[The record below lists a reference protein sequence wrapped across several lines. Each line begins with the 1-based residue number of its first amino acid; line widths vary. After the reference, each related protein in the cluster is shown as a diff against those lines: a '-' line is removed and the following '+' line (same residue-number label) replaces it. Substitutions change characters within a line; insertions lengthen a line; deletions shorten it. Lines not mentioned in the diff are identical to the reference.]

1 VQYRTFQ
8 CLKGRMLTAVGP
20 GFRYIDA
27 FLSMDYV
34 RLALRPLNG
43 CEFSSFR
50 VGLCVHL
57 VFIPPE
63 TTGRASSMPSS

>member
-1 VQYRTFQ
+1 
-8 CLKGRMLTAVGP
+8 MLTAVGP

-50 VGLCVHL
+50 VGLCVHF
-57 VFIPPE
+57 VYI
-63 TTGRASSMPSS
+63 